1 VNKIFLR
8 VLFAIGAVAA
18 IVLITRVFW
27 SVPYEL
33 LGILL
38 AAVALAGGIATLRW
52 RIFVALVI
60 VALGVFS
67 IRAFYASKGKEGV
80 FVAQLEKDFQR
91 REAERDKRF
100 DQKLDAMTEGF
111 QQGVRIASLPTAKQ
125 IAQAYHREVM
135 KVRASELSEQIRDFL
150 SDWSSSERARKGFAL
165 AVPPGSADDFS
176 AVYTDLFA
184 GRVTKMIGEL
194 KDLSLQDSKLE
205 TLAHRQD
212 QDERSANEIA
222 DRLERLAGDIRA

>member
-1 VNKIFLR
+1 VNKIVIR

-18 IVLITRVFW
+18 IYLITRAFW

-38 AAVALAGGIATLRW
+38 GAVALAGGIASLRW
-52 RIFVALVI
+52 RVFVALVI

-80 FVAQLEKDFQR
+80 FLAQLEKDFQR

-150 SDWSSSERARKGFAL
+150 SDWTTSERARKSFAI
-165 AVPPGSADDFS
+165 AMPPGSSDDFS
-176 AVYTDLFA
+176 AVYTDRFA
-184 GRVTKMIGEL
+184 GRVTKMIEEL
-194 KDLSLQDSKLE
+194 KDIDVQDAKLE
-205 TLAHRQD
+205 TLARRQD
-212 QDERSANEIA
+212 QDASSARDIS
-222 DRLERLAGDIRA
+222 DRLSRLAGSIRD